1 LRNASIADGVKS
13 GALILPLQS
22 KAKRRTEREQRR
34 KVERKSQ
41 KEKKKPRPKELLL
54 QGNEAVVEG
63 ALRAGCRFFAGYP
76 ITPATEISEIL
87 STRLPLV
94 DGTFIQMEDEIASL
108 GAVIG
113 ASLAGV
119 KAMTATSG
127 PGFSLMQENL
137 GFAIIAEV
145 PCVVVDVMRGGPST
159 GLPTSP
165 SQSDVMQARWG
176 THGDH
181 PIIVLSA
188 STVRECYDMTIR
200 AFNFSEKFRT
210 PVILL
215 IDEVVGHMREKIALG
230 DQNEIEIFNRVK
242 PTMPPEWY
250 IPYEDTPSG
259 IPSMANFGEG
269 YRYHVTGLTHD
280 IRGFPTSRP
289 DEIGPFIARL
299 HRKISQHFSEIQIGE
314 FFQTEDAEITVVA
327 YGCVARSAK
336 RAVIE
341 AREKGMKVGLLKL
354 MTLWPFMRSA
364 VEKVLQTS
372 KALIVPEM
380 NMGQISREV
389 KRVNRGITKVV
400 ALNKV
405 DGTIITP
412 GEILD
417 RMMEISDARS
427 N

>member
-1 LRNASIADGVKS
+1 VKRQ
-13 GALILPLQS
+13 PL
-22 KAKRRTEREQRR
+22 
-34 KVERKSQ
+34 
-41 KEKKKPRPKELLL
+41 KEVLL

-87 STRLPLV
+87 SVKLPQV

-119 KAMTATSG
+119 KSMTATSG

-137 GFAIIAEV
+137 GFAVIAEV
-145 PCVVVDVMRGGPST
+145 PCVIVNVMRGGPST

-165 SQSDVMQARWG
+165 SQSDVMQSRWG

-181 PIIVLSA
+181 PIIVLSP
-188 STVRECYDMTIR
+188 STVRECYDMTIN
-200 AFNFSEKFRT
+200 AFNLSEKLRT
-210 PVILL
+210 PVIVL
-215 IDEVVGHMREKIALG
+215 IDEVVAHMREKVILN
-230 DQNEIEIFNRVK
+230 DQEGVEIFDRIK

-259 IPSMANFGEG
+259 IPAMANFGEG

-289 DEIGPFIARL
+289 DEIGPFITRL
-299 HRKISQHFSEIQIGE
+299 HRKITQHFSDIQMGE
-314 FFQTEDAEITVVA
+314 FYQTEDAELTIVA

-341 AREKGMKVGLLKL
+341 ARERGIKVGLLKL
-354 MTLWPFMRSA
+354 ITIWPFMRSA
-364 VEKVLQTS
+364 VEKVLQVS
-372 KALIVPEM
+372 KILIIPEM
-380 NMGQISREV
+380 NMGQVSREV
-389 KRVNRGITKVV
+389 KRVNRGIAKVFTI
-400 ALNKV
+400 NKV

-412 GEILD
+412 AEILN
-417 RMMEISDARS
+417 RIQEVS
-427 N
+427 

>member
-1 LRNASIADGVKS
+1 V
-13 GALILPLQS
+13 
-22 KAKRRTEREQRR
+22 QRKNQR
-34 KVERKSQ
+34 
-41 KEKKKPRPKELLL
+41 EKKKSHQRELFL

-87 STRLPLV
+87 SFKLPQV
-94 DGTFIQMEDEIASL
+94 DGAFIQMEDEIASL

-119 KAMTATSG
+119 KSMTATSG

-145 PCVVVDVMRGGPST
+145 PCVIANVMRGGPST
-159 GLPTSP
+159 GLPTLP

-188 STVRECYDMTIR
+188 STVRECYDITIK
-200 AFNFSEKFRT
+200 AFNFAEKFRT
-210 PVILL
+210 PVIIL
-215 IDEVVGHMREKIALG
+215 IDEVVAHMREKMVLS
-230 DQNEIEIFNRVK
+230 DKEEVEIFNRVK

-259 IPSMANFGEG
+259 IPPMANFGEG

-299 HRKISQHFSEIQIGE
+299 HRKISQHFSEIQTAE
-314 FFQTEDAEITVVA
+314 FFQTEDAEITVIA
-327 YGCVARSAK
+327 YGSVARSGK

-341 AREKGMKVGLLKL
+341 AREKGVKVGLLKL
-354 MTLWPFMRSA
+354 ITIWPFMRSA

-372 KALIVPEM
+372 KVLIVPEM

-389 KRVNRGITKVV
+389 KRVNRGIAKVFT
-400 ALNKV
+400 LNKV
-405 DGTIITP
+405 DGTIIAP
-412 GEILD
+412 PEILS
-417 RMMEISDARS
+417 RIMEVS
-427 N
+427 

>member
-1 LRNASIADGVKS
+1 MDGVRF
-13 GALILPLQS
+13 GVQILRSPLRPE
-22 KAKRRTEREQRR
+22 RRRRRELREKLKNQ
-34 KVERKSQ
+34 SQ
-41 KEKKKPRPKELLL
+41 KGKKKSLRRELLL
-54 QGNEAVVEG
+54 QGNEAVAEG

-76 ITPATEISEIL
+76 ITPATEISEVL
-87 STRLPLV
+87 SVRLPTV
-94 DGTFIQMEDEIASL
+94 NGTFIQMEDEIASL

-119 KAMTATSG
+119 KSMTATSG

-137 GFAIIAEV
+137 GLAIIAEI
-145 PCVVVDVMRGGPST
+145 PCVIVNVMRGGPST
-159 GLPTSP
+159 GLPTFP
-165 SQSDVMQARWG
+165 AQGDVMQARWG

-200 AFNFSEKFRT
+200 AFNLSERFRT

-215 IDEVVGHMREKIALG
+215 IDEVVGHMREKMVL
-230 DQNEIEIFNRVK
+230 DEEEKVEIIDRVK
-242 PTMPPEWY
+242 PTVPPEWY

-259 IPSMANFGEG
+259 VSPMANFGEG

-289 DEIGPFIARL
+289 DEIGPFILRL
-299 HRKISQHFSEIQIGE
+299 HRKISSHFSEIQSAD
-314 FFQTEDAEITVVA
+314 FFMTDDAEITIVA

-336 RAVIE
+336 RAAIE
-341 AREKGMKVGLLKL
+341 AREKGLKVGLLKL
-354 MTLWPFMRSA
+354 NTLWPFMRTA

-372 KALIVPEM
+372 KILIVPEM

-389 KRVNRGITKVV
+389 KRVNRGV
-400 ALNKV
+400 ARVFTLNKV

-412 GEILD
+412 MEILC
-417 RMMEISDARS
+417 RIQEVS
-427 N
+427 

>member
-1 LRNASIADGVKS
+1 
-13 GALILPLQS
+13 
-22 KAKRRTEREQRR
+22 
-34 KVERKSQ
+34 VEKKSQ
-41 KEKKKPRPKELLL
+41 REKKKSHQKELLL

-63 ALRAGCRFFAGYP
+63 ALRAGCRFYAGYP

-87 STRLPLV
+87 SVKLPQV

-137 GFAIIAEV
+137 GFAVISEV
-145 PCVVVDVMRGGPST
+145 PCVIVDVMRGGPST
-159 GLPTSP
+159 GLPTMP

-181 PIIVLSA
+181 PIVVLSA
-188 STVRECYDMTIR
+188 STVRECFDMTIK

-215 IDEVVGHMREKIALG
+215 IDEVVGHMREKIVLPNDG
-230 DQNEIEIFNRVK
+230 EVEVIDRVK
-242 PTMPPEWY
+242 PTVPPEWY

-259 IPSMANFGEG
+259 VPAMADFGEG

-289 DEIGPFIARL
+289 DEIGPFVARL
-299 HRKISQHFSEIQIGE
+299 HRKISSHFSEIQIAE
-314 FFQTEDAEITVVA
+314 FFETEDAEVTMIA

-341 AREKGMKVGLLKL
+341 AREKGLKVGLLKL
-354 MTLWPFMRSA
+354 MTLWPFMRAA

-372 KALIVPEM
+372 KVVLVPEM

-389 KRVNRGITKVV
+389 KRVNKGSAKVFT
-400 ALNKV
+400 LNKV

-412 GEILD
+412 QEILG
-417 RMMEISDARS
+417 RIMEISNGRS
-427 N
+427 D